1 MAASRHRDYRD
12 FDVVYPRS
20 SGLFTAPGKGLATKA
35 VQDRSLIMRLE
46 GDSWGRARLVRDA
59 IHRMVSEPVRTP
71 APLRRESYRKK
82 SLWRPPVWGART
94 HRDRRQTGG
103 PW

>member
-35 VQDRSLIMRLE
+35 VQDRSFICV
-46 GDSWGRARLVRDA
+46 WKV
-59 IHRMVSEPVRTP
+59 TP
-71 APLRRESYRKK
+71 GAAPGWSGTP
-82 SLWRPPVWGART
+82 S
-94 HRDRRQTGG
+94 TG
-103 PW
+103 W